1 MCHATTEGETHEWR
15 YMSDYDRRHRLRH
28 DAMCQATTEETG
40 YDIMTLCVMLH
51 LKAQQTD
58 AIGCVVLQHT
68 MSTNLVTNQRHDPS
82 PEIDR

>member
-1 MCHATTEGETHEWR
+1 MTLCVMLQQKVQHTN
-15 YMSDYDRRHRLRH
+15 
-28 DAMCQATTEETG
+28 DAICQTTTEETG

-58 AIGCVVLQHT
+58 TIGCVVLQHT
-68 MSTNLVTNQRHDPS
+68 MSTNVVTNQRHDLG